1 MKFSIRLKLIAFT
14 LCVVLLV
21 GGSIS
26 LYFIYQGRQRIF
38 TTFEKDARDITAVIS
53 GTIVNDLYFLDLR
66 SLRRR
71 LESARV
77 NPEISYTLVTDS
89 EGVVLTDGTEENALR
104 DQKLTDPFSQEIL
117 LSGGWISRVEGEMLK
132 VGGPVLTPDG
142 SLIGYLHVGFSLGEA
157 YKTVRETTRT
167 SLYITLVCLGIGALL
182 AVILSI
188 SFSRPILSMVQASR
202 EIGEGK
208 LDTRLPIQRG
218 DELGTLAESINQM
231 AESLQMRQVEAKQAE
246 EALKAG
252 YQELLTLKEI
262 SQIILS
268 SLDLKTVLESILN
281 KAISSGCFDMGN
293 IRLLNRNDEALE
305 VVASRGYR
313 DPKNIRMHRE
323 IARDATSGQF
333 LFREMHFR
341 QPRVEENVPECDGLR
356 TLKREG
362 VQSAIVVP
370 IRAEEEILG
379 IIQLGSRTA
388 RKFQPNEVN
397 LLEAI
402 GSQMGIAVQK
412 ARLYEQTK
420 QQTFELEKSNKVK
433 DEFLGFVSHELR
445 TPVNAVIGYTA
456 MIQDRMLGEITQKQE
471 KTLGKVISRSKDL
484 LDMINGLLEATRIE
498 AGAVKVENHEVS
510 LGHFLDELRSGY
522 DAPLGKELSLNW
534 DYPSELPAIRTDSAK
549 LKHILQN
556 LINNAIKYTDQGHVS
571 ISAKIREE
579 GSRQQAEG
587 SRRVEFQVADTGIGI
602 SKEALPVIFE
612 MFQQGEGSKN
622 GRRGGVG
629 LGLHIV
635 KRFTEMLGGR
645 IEVKS
650 EPGKGSTFTVTI
662 PEIQR

>member
-1 MKFSIRLKLIAFT
+1 VKFSIRLKLIAFT
-14 LCVVLLV
+14 FCVVLLV
-21 GGSIS
+21 GGAIS
-26 LYFIYQGRQRIF
+26 LYSIYQGRQRIF
-38 TTFEKDARDITAVIS
+38 TTFEKDAREITAVIS

-66 SLRRR
+66 SLRYR
-71 LESARV
+71 LEGARV

-89 EGVVLTDGTEENALR
+89 EGVVLTDGTGENALR

-157 YKTVRETTRT
+157 YKTVRETTGT

-218 DELGTLAESINQM
+218 DELGTLAKSINQM

-268 SLDLKTVLESILN
+268 SLDLKTVLESILD
-281 KAISSGCFDMGN
+281 KAISSGSFDMGN
-293 IRLLNRNDEALE
+293 IRLLNRSGEALE

-433 DEFLGFVSHELR
+433 DEFLGFVSHELK

-456 MIQDRMLGEITQKQE
+456 MMQDGMLGEISPEQK
-471 KTLGKVISRSKDL
+471 KILGKVIGRSRDL
-484 LDMINGLLEATRIE
+484 LGMINGLLEATRIE
-498 AGAVKVENHEVS
+498 AGAVKVESREVG

-522 DAPLGKELSLNW
+522 DVPLGKEVTLHW
-534 DYPSELPAIRTDSAK
+534 DYCSGLPAIRTDSGK
-549 LKHILQN
+549 LRHILEN
-556 LINNAIKYTDQGHVS
+556 LINNAIKYTEKGDVS
-571 ISAKIREE
+571 ISARYFPEAK
-579 GSRQQAEG
+579 G
-587 SRRVEFQVADTGIGI
+587 VEFKVADTGVGI
-602 SKEALPVIFE
+602 PKEALPTIFE
-612 MFQQGEGSKN
+612 MFRQVEGSKN
-622 GRRGGVG
+622 GSRGGVG

-635 KRFTEMLGGR
+635 KKFTEMLGGS
-645 IEVKS
+645 IEVES
-650 EPGKGSTFTVTI
+650 EPGKGSTFSFSI
-662 PEIQR
+662 PETPRIAHPS